1 MPSALPVPPILISAA
16 RAGPA
21 CQRRGPCARA
31 GQGHRHP
38 QIGPTTVSRFVFMA
52 SLGLSV
58 AFSATVALLQAED
71 KTVNGTAEAN
81 GCIDLRQISVI
92 GAKI

>member
-1 MPSALPVPPILISAA
+1 
-16 RAGPA
+16 
-21 CQRRGPCARA
+21 
-31 GQGHRHP
+31 
-38 QIGPTTVSRFVFMA
+38 MA